1 MSVQIIHMSLS
12 PDSIPKI
19 YKRALI
25 YLKVSAC
32 KLNISKYEGNWPG
45 RILGSCNPVH
55 TNIWY

>member
-1 MSVQIIHMSLS
+1 MSLS

-32 KLNISKYEGNWPG
+32 KLNISKYEENWPG

-55 TNIWY
+55 NNIWYES